1 MCHYDLNTNFVSGS
15 KLSKDPKDWTVTLG
29 EHHLKNEDWFE
40 QSRNVKAIYIHPQ
53 YEEERNE
60 VQDNELKGIPPDYDV
75 GERNIFVT
83 LSSKSLFSTSVH
95 RNHLPS

>member
-1 MCHYDLNTNFVSGS
+1 M
-15 KLSKDPKDWTVTLG
+15 
-29 EHHLKNEDWFE
+29 
-40 QSRNVKAIYIHPQ
+40 KAIYIHPQ